1 MTYTFKK
8 MKNYAENGLTR
19 LIFCSIIIIQFRNLK
34 FYFTLIHLSL
44 TLSKKARSD
53 EPPKMPQNRLVTGKM
68 TWQYAKMSEPY
79 DGGIKGRFFRVTTD
93 KTDYNVHKKQ
103 SITERICTNVTACIK
118 NHKRLKNKPF
128 FTMIFTARDE
138 LYENKKIRRKI

>member
-1 MTYTFKK
+1 
-8 MKNYAENGLTR
+8 
-19 LIFCSIIIIQFRNLK
+19 
-34 FYFTLIHLSL
+34 
-44 TLSKKARSD
+44 
-53 EPPKMPQNRLVTGKM
+53 
-68 TWQYAKMSEPY
+68 MSEPY